1 MAPVN
6 GYGPVP
12 EDMEALSKI
21 IETLN
26 TRFGTEF
33 SDDDRLSIQQLEQR
47 LSQSEALE
55 ASRRANPPE
64 RVRLTFD
71 HVVEDALQGMV
82 NTHFKFYKQVTD
94 NPDFAKVLL
103 DWLFDRYLRSLPPS
117 DGGGGDASGE

>member
-1 MAPVN
+1 MAPVS
-6 GYGPVP
+6 GYAPIP

-26 TRFGTEF
+26 TRFGTDF
-33 SDDDRLSIQQLEQR
+33 SEDDRLSILQLEQR
-47 LSQSEALE
+47 LSDNEALE

-94 NPDFAKVLL
+94 NPAFAKVLL
-103 DWLFDRYLRSLPPS
+103 DWLFDRYLRSLAPIEGSTEGTSNP
-117 DGGGGDASGE
+117 